1 MAGMTDLL
9 STAPV
14 SFPGETQSFALAG
27 PAGKLECEAKPATE
41 GHRDAIAVICHP
53 LSTDGGSMHNK
64 VVTMVERALR
74 ESGVDTVIFNFRSV
88 GGSEGAFDQGNG
100 ESDDLAA
107 VVAWARRAR
116 PGAKLWLA
124 GFSFGSYVS
133 LRNAVPLKADALISI
148 APPAAGRGW
157 DFAPIELPTCP
168 WLVVMGD
175 ADEIVEPQAVYDWVE
190 GLPEGHRPVL
200 VKMEETSHFFHR
212 RLMDLRGVIRHAV
225 KDWPPLP
232 AGSQA

>member
-1 MAGMTDLL
+1 MTDLL
-9 STAPV
+9 PTAPDA
-14 SFPGETQSFALAG
+14 FPDETLSFALPG
-27 PAGKLECEAKPATE
+27 RAGKLECEARAATE
-41 GHRDAIAVICHP
+41 GHRPAIAVICHP

-88 GGSEGAFDQGNG
+88 GRSEGEFDHGNG
-100 ESDDLAA
+100 ECDDLAT
-107 VVAWARRAR
+107 VVAWARKVR

-133 LRNAVPLKADALISI
+133 LRSAVPLGADAVVSI

-157 DFAPIELPTCP
+157 DFGPIELPSCP

-175 ADEIVEPQAVYDWVE
+175 ADEIVEPQAVYDWID
-190 GLPEGHRPVL
+190 GLPEGKRPVL
-200 VKMEETSHFFHR
+200 VRMEDTSHFFHR
-212 RLMDLRGVIRHAV
+212 RLMDLRGAIKHAV
-225 KDWPPLP
+225 KDWPPAP
-232 AGSQA
+232 DVA